1 MPHLWPGAMSPLG
14 DGVIIGN
21 HLLSF
26 VYNFI
31 MTIMEKNA
39 IWFIVFLEISL
50 DKFIWDGKCQRA
62 EVRRMFLG
70 VCSLGNYGIVK

>member
-1 MPHLWPGAMSPLG
+1 
-14 DGVIIGN
+14 VISIGN

-39 IWFIVFLEISL
+39 IWFIVFLEISWG
-50 DKFIWDGKCQRA
+50 KFIWDGKYQRA
-62 EVRRMFLG
+62 EVRRMFFWGLFFG
-70 VCSLGNYGIVK
+70 KLWYSKVKTL

>member
-1 MPHLWPGAMSPLG
+1 
-14 DGVIIGN
+14 
-21 HLLSF
+21 
-26 VYNFI
+26 

-62 EVRRMFLG
+62 EGRRMFLCG
-70 VCSLGNYGIVK
+70 LFFGKLWYSTIKVLLTVHRTEKRIYTVTVIAGKGA

>member
-1 MPHLWPGAMSPLG
+1 
-14 DGVIIGN
+14 VISIGN

-50 DKFIWDGKCQRA
+50 DKFIWDEKCQRA
-62 EVRRMFLG
+62 EVRRMFFGGLFFG
-70 VCSLGNYGIVK
+70 KLWYSKVKTL